1 LHETLPAWVYRNPE
15 FYELERERIFK
26 RSWLLVG
33 HESQVPNPGDY
44 MTLDAIGERALVI
57 RGKDR
62 VLRAFHNVCRHRA
75 SRVVLGE
82 AGGCEGAIVCPYHG
96 WSYDFDG
103 KLRAVS
109 AEKTFSN
116 LDKDR
121 MGLMELELE
130 QWMGIVFVRF
140 AGSGPSVGSTME
152 EFDDEV
158 RQYRIEDMKPW
169 GRPISLI
176 ENFNWKF
183 FSENDSEGYHIP
195 KGHPGLRRLF
205 GTTYV
210 DCKTNTRASRSH
222 STLQERPSSNWVERS
237 YQHFLPEVTHLPE
250 NLRRAW
256 IYYGFNPTFSMQL
269 TPDLVDCYQVLPM
282 GPDRCRIEG
291 FSLALDDDRPPMR
304 AARYLNQRLTRQV
317 IKEDIDF
324 CHWTDGGLRTSGYP
338 GGVLSELEFGVRAF
352 QDWIRE
358 LLPVANRTEVP
369 PTGMVSALND
379 GMKGGH

>member
-1 LHETLPAWVYRNPE
+1 
-15 FYELERERIFK
+15 
-26 RSWLLVG
+26 
-33 HESQVPNPGDY
+33 

-82 AGGCEGAIVCPYHG
+82 AGNCAGVIACPYHG

-103 KLRAVS
+103 KLRAVP

-116 LDKDR
+116 LERDQ
-121 MGLMELELE
+121 MALMELELE

-140 AGSGPSVGSTME
+140 AGSGPSVESTLK
-152 EFDDEV
+152 EFDDEAG
-158 RQYRIEDMKPW
+158 QYRIEDMKPW
-169 GRPISLI
+169 GRPVSLI

-183 FSENDSEGYHIP
+183 FCENDAEGYHVP
-195 KGHPGLRRLF
+195 EGHPGLRRLF
-205 GTTYV
+205 GTSYE
-210 DCKTNTRASRSH
+210 DCKTDTQASRSQ

-237 YQHFLPEVTHLPE
+237 YQHLLPEVAHLPE

-256 IYYGFNPTFSMQL
+256 IYYGFNPNFSMQL

-282 GPDRCRIEG
+282 GPDRCKIEG

-317 IKEDIDF
+317 VKEDIDF
-324 CHWTDGGLRTSGYP
+324 CQWTDGGLRTSGYP
-338 GGVLSELEFGVRAF
+338 GGVLSELEFGVRGF

-358 LLPVANRTEVP
+358 LLPVANRTEAP